1 MGGLGGPERPAEGP
15 LIFSK
20 RFRPP
25 EAAQTTKMMDV
36 QNNETPIRYKEV
48 SVNGSADQKHRV
60 QNSFRVAGKNAGN
73 RQKDWFDV
81 MGSFNLALP

>member
-1 MGGLGGPERPAEGP
+1 
-15 LIFSK
+15 
-20 RFRPP
+20 
-25 EAAQTTKMMDV
+25 MDV

-60 QNSFRVAGKNAGN
+60 QNSFQVAGKKAGN

-81 MGSFNLALP
+81 MGFCISAITVNKFRTLLRRIPCQSVVM